1 VLCVWEYSDEAS
13 LLRALAS
20 TGFAVKASRTVGEQA
35 VSRAILKAAAPFRL
49 SGGAYRLEN
58 VFVYVIARHRGRDV

>member
-1 VLCVWEYSDEAS
+1 VWDFPDEAS

-20 TGFAVKASRTVGEQA
+20 TGFALRAINTVGEAA
-35 VSRAILKAAAPFRL
+35 VTRAILGAVAPFRL

-58 VFVYVIARHRGRDV
+58 VFQYVLARPRGLTRA